1 MYKNHSVRILFSLVF
16 LSSLLLLAVCYNG
29 MSPKDLR
36 AANIV
41 HHEYKNSLDIALEPS
56 YSNEID
62 SDSLVG
68 ERVISNAGVVL
79 DKKMNLKLE
88 DLITHP
94 EWFELLSD
102 FRNRNFPSKTVK
114 KYWIRYDLKNISNK
128 DLEFYLLSSDI
139 FFKLEEIY
147 YYNPMS
153 SRWMASN
160 VNDYN
165 RAVLPLNF
173 DRSPL
178 FPINLKAG
186 EEGVVV
192 VAAKSMINKIEI
204 KLIDTDARSSMGINY
219 NFQLAIL
226 IGGIVGLI
234 IFNFLLYL
242 STGDKIYILYTSYKI
257 SFVILILFISV
268 IPGWYSYISNPSL
281 YREAISWGLGAIV
294 NSLALIFSMRYLDL
308 QHWNKTLYN
317 IGLALVT
324 LATSLVLCMTI
335 FMLFNYYS
343 IQATIIPNLVKVSLA
358 ISVFIL
364 IIGAAGIYKGRR
376 EAYPYSLAWIVMVL
390 TNIITTLS
398 GMSLISVN
406 TPIDILLACG
416 GFIEACLLSFGLGQK
431 MNDTSLSLFA
441 EKERRILSEQE
452 AKVVGEVLK
461 ISSEVHS
468 FERIDNIFSLVL
480 ESFNNLFPNLGFG
493 IVMEP
498 NRTDQI
504 IFSKFSALDE
514 NDVTLIEQRHHRV
527 LAISTDEAILKKH
540 PESYASYTEKQQV
553 QDILAGGDWT
563 VFAGVV
569 YAKSISKGITHRLK
583 LFVKGDVSDL
593 NLKIIQ
599 ILFDQIMGL
608 ARMKFQADE
617 LEKVVNTDA
626 LTGAYNRFY
635 FDKAMEH
642 FNNQMEIQNTQYC
655 IVFCD
660 INGLKKVNDEHGHKA
675 GDSLICGAVELIDS
689 VCRETDLLFRLGGDE
704 IVIFCPETTNE
715 TGCILIRRIEER
727 LKSSAV
733 KILED
738 VEHIVSLS
746 FGVADSSEGKGDDLV
761 ELADKRMFEKK
772 NEYYKEADRYR

>member
-1 MYKNHSVRILFSLVF
+1 MYKNYSIRILFALVF
-16 LSSLLLLAVCYNG
+16 LSALLLLAVCYNG

-36 AANIV
+36 AVNIV
-41 HHEYKNSLDIALEPS
+41 HNEFKSSLDLDLDQS
-56 YSNEID
+56 YINEID

-68 ERVISNAGVVL
+68 DQVISNAGVVL
-79 DKKMNLKLE
+79 DKKMDLKLE
-88 DLITHP
+88 DLLTHP

-102 FRNRNFPSKTVK
+102 FRNRSFPTRTVK

-128 DLEFYLLSSDI
+128 NLEFYLMSSDI
-139 FFKLEEIY
+139 FFKVEDIY
-147 YYNPMS
+147 FYNLSS
-153 SRWMASN
+153 SRWKAAN
-160 VNDYN
+160 VKDYK

-186 EEGVVV
+186 EEGVII
-192 VAAKSMINKIEI
+192 VAAKSLINKIEI
-204 KLIDTDARSSMGINY
+204 KLIDEDARDSMGINY

-242 STGDKIYILYTSYKI
+242 STGDKIYILYSSYKI

-268 IPGWYSYISNPSL
+268 IPGWYSYISDPSL

-308 QHWNKTLYN
+308 QQWNKTLYN
-317 IGLALVT
+317 LGFALVVI
-324 LATSLVLCMTI
+324 ATSLASCMSVL
-335 FMLFNYYS
+335 MLFNHYT
-343 IQATIIPNLVKVSLA
+343 IQSAIIPNLVKVSLS
-358 ISVFIL
+358 ISLFIL
-364 IIGAAGIYKGRR
+364 IIGAAGIFKGRR
-376 EAYPYSLAWIVMVL
+376 GAYPYSLAWIVMVL

-416 GFIEACLLSFGLGQK
+416 GFVEACLLSFGLGQK
-431 MNDTSLSLFA
+431 MNDTSLSLFV
-441 EKERRILSEQE
+441 EKEKRILSEQE

-468 FERIDNIFSLVL
+468 FEKIDNIFSLVL
-480 ESFNNLFPNLGFG
+480 ESFNNLFPSLGFG

-504 IFSKFSALDE
+504 IFSKYSALDE
-514 NDVTLIEQRHHRV
+514 SDEQLIEQRHHRV
-527 LAISTDEAILKKH
+527 LAISSDEKILKKQ
-540 PESYASYTEKQQV
+540 PENYALYKDKQEV
-553 QDILAGGDWT
+553 QDILGGGSWT

-583 LFVKGDVSDL
+583 LFVKGDVSEV

-626 LTGAYNRFY
+626 LTGAFNRFY
-635 FDKAMEH
+635 FDKAMSQ
-642 FNNQMEIQNTQYC
+642 FDSQMDFQNTQYC
-655 IVFCD
+655 IVYCD
-660 INGLKKVNDEHGHKA
+660 INGLKKVNDQHGHKA

-689 VCRETDLLFRLGGDE
+689 VCRDTDLLFRLGGDE
-704 IVIFCPETTNE
+704 IVIFCPETTND
-715 TGCILIRRIEER
+715 TGSILIRRIEDR

-733 KILED
+733 KILKD

-746 FGVADSSEGKGDDLV
+746 FGIADSSEGKGEDLV

-772 NEYYKEADRYR
+772 SEYYKNVERYR